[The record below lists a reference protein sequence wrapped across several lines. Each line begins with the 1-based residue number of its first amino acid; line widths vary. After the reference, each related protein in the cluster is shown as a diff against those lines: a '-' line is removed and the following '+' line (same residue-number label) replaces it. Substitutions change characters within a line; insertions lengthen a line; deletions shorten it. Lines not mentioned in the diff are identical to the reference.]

1 MKILIVGGGGNIG
14 QHIISN
20 IDLNTNQVFSINKN
34 KVFKSKKIK
43 YFRLD
48 YYNNYK
54 RVKYLTEKYKF
65 DIVINL
71 ICFNKSQVI
80 GDYRLYKNKI
90 SKYLFISSTSIY
102 QTSKHII
109 NEESKTEKT
118 KNRYIKGKVEAEK
131 FLMNNTYGF
140 PYIILRVCQIYGGN
154 NIPSLFKKR
163 SFTILKDMYLNKRIF
178 LPRGYLNKW
187 KIISA
192 NDLAKI
198 IIQIINSN
206 EKKIINNYFN
216 IVPDKSLTWE
226 EIYNVY
232 FTRITKKIKKQYFSL
247 SKIKNLDRNLYEH
260 LNFDKLKNANFS
272 NRKIFKIIKKPVFS
286 DFKRDIKLVIKK
298 NKKNIL
304 STPGDQNLL
313 RILNKSLI

>member
-20 IDLNTNQVFSINKN
+20 INLKANQVFSINKN

-65 DIVINL
+65 DVIINL
-71 ICFNKSQVI
+71 ICFNKSQVLR
-80 GDYRLYKNKI
+80 DYRLYKNKI

-102 QTSKHII
+102 QNSKHII
-109 NEESKTEKT
+109 NEESKTEKI
-118 KNRYIKGKVEAEK
+118 KNRYIKGKLEAEK
-131 FLMNNTYGF
+131 FLMNNTYRF

-163 SFTILKDMYLNKRIF
+163 SFTILKDMHLNKRIF
-178 LPRGYLNKW
+178 LPRGCSNKW
-187 KIISA
+187 KIISV

-198 IIQIINSN
+198 IIQIILSK

-216 IVPDKSLTWE
+216 IVPDKSLLWE
-226 EIYNVY
+226 EIYKVY
-232 FTRITKKIKKQYFSL
+232 FTRLNKKIKKQYFSL
-247 SKIKNLDRNLYEH
+247 NKIKYLDRNLYEH

-272 NRKIFKIIKKPVFS
+272 NIKIFKIIKKPVFS
-286 DFKRDIKLVIKK
+286 EFKKDIKLVIKK

-304 STPGDQNLL
+304 STPDDQNLL

>member
-109 NEESKTEKT
+109 NEESKTEKI